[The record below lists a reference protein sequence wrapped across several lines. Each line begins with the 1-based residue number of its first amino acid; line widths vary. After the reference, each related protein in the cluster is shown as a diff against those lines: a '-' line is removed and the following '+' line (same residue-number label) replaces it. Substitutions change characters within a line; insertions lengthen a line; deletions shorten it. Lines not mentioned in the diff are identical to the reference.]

1 MVPAQWMGQSHH
13 KPLVWGK
20 WPTFQSQWYIFWL
33 RKSPT
38 CKSLKSRRSIIRCL
52 PFSLLFLRRLLW
64 HHCQRRVTE
73 VGGLLAWPCTTI
85 IVVSGHKAMGLRAG
99 YGVCYRKE
107 EAWGSSMDALTFPHR
122 ILCIKI
128 TVNYFIYLYSYSCRK
143 EYVDTLG
150 KLDTEKKNQ
159 KKRN

>member
-1 MVPAQWMGQSHH
+1 
-13 KPLVWGK
+13 
-20 WPTFQSQWYIFWL
+20 
-33 RKSPT
+33 
-38 CKSLKSRRSIIRCL
+38 
-52 PFSLLFLRRLLW
+52 
-64 HHCQRRVTE
+64 
-73 VGGLLAWPCTTI
+73 
-85 IVVSGHKAMGLRAG
+85 MGLRAG